1 MSDQPNDNDETK
13 NKIIQIFKDARKK
26 AIAKRK
32 CDQHDL
38 VETGVKI
45 KIEKLELELVFKNK
59 RKKPLI

>member
-1 MSDQPNDNDETK
+1 MSDQTKDDDAK
-13 NKIIQIFKDARKK
+13 NKIIQIFKEARKK

-38 VETGVKI
+38 VETGVKL

-59 RKKPLI
+59 RRKPLI